1 MIKNLPKKY
10 LSTKQRKEMWSQ
22 AKKVLTKVDKELNF
36 SEVYAIGSMVSNK
49 KNPNDIDFAIITKM
63 KNKKSNSSYP
73 IDLIILPENEDLP
86 NYLKFFEKYMKKKYG
101 TSSKPVK
108 LK

>member
-1 MIKNLPKKY
+1 
-10 LSTKQRKEMWSQ
+10 
-22 AKKVLTKVDKELNF
+22 
-36 SEVYAIGSMVSNK
+36 
-49 KNPNDIDFAIITKM
+49 M